1 MTFSHLLALRKQ
13 VFLMETD
20 TAKDILYLIAII
32 AFFVFT
38 FAAFE
43 FMITY
48 LADKAPEPRVKYERY
63 SPTY

>member
-1 MTFSHLLALRKQ
+1 
-13 VFLMETD
+13 METEK
-20 TAKDILYLIAII
+20 AKDILYLLLLLG
-32 AFFVFT
+32 FVVLF

-43 FMITY
+43 FTITY